1 VAQPCSGWQVPGSTG
16 TTGAAWEAPRVTP
29 LRTALL
35 GYGLAGRVIH
45 RPLLEAV
52 ADLEVTHVVTADPQR
67 RAAVEADLP
76 RAAVVGSADALWSRA
91 DEYDVVVVATNN
103 DVHVPLATAALDLG
117 KPVVVDK
124 PLAPTAD
131 EAARLVE
138 HARSRGLPLGVF
150 HNRRWDSD
158 TLTAADLVAA
168 GELGTVHRLESRF
181 TRFRPQVVDRWR
193 ERPGGGGVL
202 LDLGTHLVDQAVHLL
217 GPVAEVW
224 ADVRVLRDGAQVDD
238 DCVLALTHESGAGSQ
253 LWCSAAAPWTG
264 PRLVLQGSRAGW
276 VKHELDGQE
285 AVQREGRAP
294 GREPDGTL
302 VDVDGARSV
311 PSRSGDWAAFYRGFA
326 EAVRT
331 GGPPPVRPEDAVH
344 VLRVLE
350 AAVRSS
356 KERSVERV
364 RTS

>member
-1 VAQPCSGWQVPGSTG
+1 MTG
-16 TTGAAWEAPRVTP
+16 PAP

-45 RPLLEAV
+45 RPLLQAV
-52 ADLEVTHVVTADPQR
+52 DGLEVTHVVTADPAR

-76 RAAVVGSADALWSRA
+76 GARVVDAAAALWRQAA
-91 DEYDVVVVATNN
+91 DFDVVVVATSN

-124 PLAPTAD
+124 PVALTSED
-131 EAARLVE
+131 AARLVE
-138 HARSRGLPLGVF
+138 HARSRGVPLGVF

-158 TLTAADLVAA
+158 TLTAADLLASGV
-168 GELGTVHRLESRF
+168 LGTVHRLESRF

-193 ERPGGGGVL
+193 EKPGGGGVL

-217 GPVAEVW
+217 GPVREVW
-224 ADVRVLRDGAQVDD
+224 ADVRELRAGAEVDD
-238 DCVLALTHESGAGSQ
+238 DVVLALTHESGAGSL

-276 VKHELDGQE
+276 VKQDLDGQE
-285 AVQREGRAP
+285 AAAREDRP
-294 GREPDGTL
+294 PTPEPDGTL
-302 VDVDGARSV
+302 WDEDGARPV
-311 PSRSGDWAAFYRGFA
+311 PSRPGDWPAFYRGFDD
-326 EAVRT
+326 AVRT
-331 GGPPPVRPEDAVH
+331 GAPLPVQPEDAVH

-356 KERSVERV
+356 REREVVRV
-364 RTS
+364 RPS

>member
-1 VAQPCSGWQVPGSTG
+1 MSL
-16 TTGAAWEAPRVTP
+16 
-29 LRTALL
+29 LRTALV

-52 ADLEVTHVVTADPQR
+52 DALEVTHVVTADPGR
-67 RAAVEADLP
+67 RAAVAADLP
-76 RAAVVGSADALWSRA
+76 RARVVGSAAALWELA
-91 DEYDVVVVATNN
+91 DAFDVVVVATSN
-103 DVHVPLATAALDLG
+103 DVHLPLALAALDLG

-124 PLAPTAD
+124 PVALTSD
-131 EAARLVE
+131 DAARLVE
-138 HARSRGLPLGVF
+138 HARACGLPLGVF

-158 TLTAADLVAA
+158 TLTAADLLASGV
-168 GELGTVHRLESRF
+168 LGTVHRLESRF

-224 ADVRVLRDGAQVDD
+224 ADVRVLRSGAEVDD
-238 DCVLALTHESGAGSQ
+238 DCVLALTHASGAGSL

-276 VKHELDGQE
+276 VKHDLDGQE
-285 AVQREGRAP
+285 AAQREGRPA
-294 GREPDGTL
+294 GDEPDGTL
-302 VDVDGARSV
+302 SDTGGARPV
-311 PSRSGDWAAFYRGFA
+311 PSRRGDWSAFYRGFA
-326 EAVRT
+326 EAVRG

-356 KERSVERV
+356 RERSVVAV
-364 RTS
+364 RPS

>member
-1 VAQPCSGWQVPGSTG
+1 MTA
-16 TTGAAWEAPRVTP
+16 

-45 RPLLEAV
+45 RPLLDASD
-52 ADLEVTHVVTADPQR
+52 DLELTHVVTADPGR
-67 RAAVEADLP
+67 RAAVQVDLP
-76 RAAVVGSADALWSRA
+76 RARVVGSAAALWECSA
-91 DEYDVVVVATNN
+91 EFDVVVVATDNA
-103 DVHVPLATAALDLG
+103 VHVPLAVAALDRG

-124 PLAPTAD
+124 PLALSSD
-131 EAARLVE
+131 DAARLVE
-138 HARSRGLPLGVF
+138 HARSRDLPLGVF

-158 TLTAADLVAA
+158 TLTAADLLASGV
-168 GELGTVHRLESRF
+168 LGTVHRLESRF

-217 GPVAEVW
+217 GPVTEVW
-224 ADVRVLRDGAQVDD
+224 AQVRALRTGAEVDD
-238 DCVLALTHESGAGSQ
+238 DCVLALTHESGAGSL

-276 VKHELDGQE
+276 VKQDLDGQE
-285 AVQREGRAP
+285 AAQRGGRP
-294 GREPDGTL
+294 LPDEPDGTL
-302 VDVDGARSV
+302 WDADGGRPVA
-311 PSRSGDWAAFYRGFA
+311 SRPGDWGAFYRGFA
-326 EAVRT
+326 AAVRT
-331 GGPPPVRPEDAVH
+331 GAPPPVRPEDAVH

-356 KERSVERV
+356 TERCVVRV
-364 RTS
+364 RPS